1 MLINVL
7 LVIFVATAIAM
18 VVLIL
23 LQQGKGADAGA
34 AFGGG
39 GGSQSVFGSRGSANF
54 LSRVTA
60 ALAAIFFICSLSLGW
75 LHMQRSVPSSVTESV
90 SGAGTI
96 TDSTSSDA
104 PDSEIPDV
112 PVESVTPE
120 GDGVPKV
127 PE

>member
-7 LVIFVATAIAM
+7 LVIFIAAAIAM

-60 ALAAIFFICSLSLGW
+60 TLAAIFFICSLSLGW
-75 LHMQRSVPSSVTESV
+75 LHMQRRAPSSVTDPV
-90 SGAGTI
+90 SDAGTA
-96 TDSTSSDA
+96 TDSASS
-104 PDSEIPDV
+104 PPQDSEIPEV
-112 PVESVTPE
+112 PAEPVTPE
-120 GDGVPKV
+120 DDGVPTV

>member
-7 LVIFVATAIAM
+7 LVIFIAAAIAM

-60 ALAAIFFICSLSLGW
+60 ILAAIFFICSLSLGW
-75 LHMQRSVPSSVTESV
+75 MHMQRRAPSSVTELV
-90 SGAGTI
+90 SGAGTA
-96 TDSTSSDA
+96 TDSASSQTQ
-104 PDSEIPDV
+104 DSEIPEV
-112 PVESVTPE
+112 PLDSVTPD

>member
-7 LVIFVATAIAM
+7 LVIFIAAAIAM
-18 VVLIL
+18 VALIL

-39 GGSQSVFGSRGSANF
+39 GGSQSVFGSRGSSNF
-54 LSRVTA
+54 LSRATA

-75 LHMQRSVPSSVTESV
+75 MYMQRRTASSVTESV
-90 SGAGTI
+90 SGAATA
-96 TDSTSSDA
+96 TDSASSQTQ
-104 PDSEIPDV
+104 DSEIPEV
-112 PVESVTPE
+112 PVESVSPE
-120 GDGVPKV
+120 GDGVPRV